1 MGLMFDTM
9 IAFFADDDWP
19 YDQLEEMPAIRTGF
33 SGENGK
39 WMCFAHVREE
49 LEQFVFYSVLPV
61 NAPPPRR
68 AAVAEFITRANSG
81 MIIGNFEMDYNDGEV
96 RYKTSV
102 DVEGSELTL
111 PLVRQL
117 VYANVSTVD
126 HYLPG
131 LMSMLY
137 TDITPAEAIAKIE
150 GDDLI
155 D

>member
-9 IAFFADDDWP
+9 IAFFADDNWP

-81 MIIGNFEMDYNDGEV
+81 MIIGNFEMDYSDGEV

-102 DVEGSELTL
+102 DVEGSDLTL

-131 LMSMLY
+131 LMSVLY
-137 TDITPAEAIAKIE
+137 TDIPPADAIAKIE
-150 GDDLI
+150 GDDLL

>member
-1 MGLMFDTM
+1 MGPLFDTM
-9 IAFFADDDWP
+9 IAFFEHDGWP
-19 YDQLEEMPAIRTGF
+19 FDRLEEMPAIRTGF

-39 WMCFAHVREE
+39 WLCFAHVREE

-61 NAPPPRR
+61 NVPPPRR

-81 MIIGNFEMDYNDGEV
+81 MIIGNFEMDYSDGEV

-102 DVEGSELTL
+102 DVEGSSLTL

-131 LMSMLY
+131 LMSVIY
-137 TDITPAEAIAKIE
+137 TDIAPIEAIAKIE
-150 GDDLI
+150 GDDLLS
-155 D
+155 